1 MKNQSAVV
9 IVIITLPMTM
19 IAICSSLLLLSS
31 SSFAFS
37 KNIVEASSTTS
48 INNNYNSSLFL
59 RGIISSLILDI
70 PVSNSNN
77 NNNNDNITSLAFSIT
92 NIQKFILAGDWNM
105 KFDNNMT
112 STHGNS
118 ELHVAS
124 FGANF
129 MAIAEDGKGA
139 HTHQIYNFRP
149 VAGDHFN
156 LLSHSG
162 DASMLGIAD
171 MGINGHRVWQNVR
184 TNITLSEGKTLKIL
198 FDDKAL
204 DYHFGKGQAIYG
216 LLTKSDIG

>member
-9 IVIITLPMTM
+9 IVIIILPMTM

-48 INNNYNSSLFL
+48 INNNYNSSLLL

-70 PVSNSNN
+70 PVSNSSS
-77 NNNNDNITSLAFSIT
+77 NNNDNITSLAFNIT

-162 DASMLGIAD
+162 NASMLGIAD
-171 MGINGHRVWQNVR
+171 IGINGHRVWQNVR
-184 TNITLSEGKTLKIL
+184 TNITLSEGKILKIL